1 MWATDF
7 ACSSKLDL
15 IPGMPENI
23 HSIFSVGKKKKS
35 LNLLLALCSKN
46 KMYST

>member
-7 ACSSKLDL
+7 ASSSKLDL
-15 IPGMPENI
+15 IPEMPENI
-23 HSIFSVGKKKKS
+23 HYIFSAGKKKS

-46 KMYST
+46 KMYSK